1 MLRKN
6 RFCHSDPGGILSNMV
21 GRIEEVPRRRVLVAC
36 RDHPLPTR
44 GELWLMLPRPPAPT
58 RSRAGRA
65 SRDARCGR
73 TRALRPRRAPPS
85 WIERDRVG
93 VDHRALERRHR
104 GRRVRRRPRGDRPA
118 ELAPHAASAPR
129 RSRRPAPGC
138 RGPCSGTAGRRAPPP
153 SRTPCAGGASWF
165 TGPPHREGRPV
176 RLTSRSSWGSRSLC
190 ESASSSNWSVRR
202 TWPRSISSERALSK
216 ASASPGSLGWPAR
229 ISAFLSLESPTRPQG
244 RARSLRVE
252 VSRQRNC
259 QRDRKVARA
268 R

>member
-165 TGPPHREGRPV
+165 TGPRCSPRRAPGPADESFELGEQIALRERFLQQLERSAHVAQIDLVGAGSEQGLGVARVLGLAGQDLGVPV
-176 RLTSRSSWGSRSLC
+176 
-190 ESASSSNWSVRR
+190 
-202 TWPRSISSERALSK
+202 
-216 ASASPGSLGWPAR
+216 AR
-229 ISAFLSLESPTRPQG
+229 VANAT
-244 RARSLRVE
+244 ARS
-252 VSRQRNC
+252 RQ
-259 QRDRKVARA
+259 KLAP
-268 R
+268 